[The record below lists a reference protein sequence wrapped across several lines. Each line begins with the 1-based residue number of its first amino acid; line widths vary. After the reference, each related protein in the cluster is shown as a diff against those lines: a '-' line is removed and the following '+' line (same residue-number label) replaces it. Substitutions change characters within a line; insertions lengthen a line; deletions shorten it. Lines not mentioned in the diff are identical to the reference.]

1 MSTERPSWWKYPER
15 CANGHE
21 WGPGR
26 VIVSFERCD
35 CAPVRAAYPGRGQG
49 HLSVACLEPGC
60 LSVWYS
66 PPHEARTVA

>member
-1 MSTERPSWWKYPER
+1 MSTERLAWWRSPER
-15 CANGHE
+15 CTNGHE
-21 WGPGR
+21 WSPGR

-35 CAPVRAAYPGRGQG
+35 CAPIRAAYPGRGQG
-49 HLSVACLEPGC
+49 HLSVACREPGC